1 MGKVM
6 GGRVVIVGGGFGGLY
21 CARAL
26 AREPV
31 RITLVDRK
39 NHHVFQPLL
48 YQVATA
54 ALSPGDIASPIR
66 SILRRFENVEVLLG
80 EVVGFELDQQRILL
94 KDGGRLEYDYLVV
107 AAGAQ
112 HSYFGHGEWEPLA
125 PGLKTIE
132 DALEIRRRVLL
143 AYEVAERQ
151 AALGTD
157 PAPLNFVI
165 VGGGPTG
172 VELAG
177 AIAEIAA
184 RTLVKDFR
192 LIQTRRS
199 RVLLLEGG
207 PRVLVAYPE
216 DLSRKAAEQL
226 RGLGVEVRTSAMVTG
241 VEQDHIRVGNEIIPA
256 TLTVW
261 AAGVAAS
268 GLGRLLS
275 AATDGAGRIPVSND
289 CSLPQHPKVFVIG
302 DLALFKDQQ
311 GKPLPGVAQVAIQQ
325 GRAVAKNLARELK
338 GQPRQPFHYH
348 DLGSLA
354 TIGRAAAVADIFDI
368 HLSGL
373 VAWLVWLFIHILW
386 LIGFR
391 NRVLVM
397 VNWTWSYFAWQRG
410 PRLITDRD
418 S

>member
-1 MGKVM
+1 M
-6 GGRVVIVGGGFGGLY
+6 VGGGFGGLY

-26 AREPV
+26 ADQPV

-66 SILRRFENVEVLLG
+66 SILRQYQNVEVLLG
-80 EVVGFELDQQRILL
+80 EVVGFELPARRVLL
-94 KDGGRLEYDYLVV
+94 KDGVPLEYDYLVV

-112 HSYFGHGEWEPLA
+112 HSYFGHDEWEPLA

-143 AYEVAERQ
+143 AYEMAERR
-151 AALGTD
+151 AAMGKD
-157 PAPLNFVI
+157 PGPLNFVI
-165 VGGGPTG
+165 VGAGPTG
-172 VELAG
+172 VEMAG
-177 AIAEIAA
+177 AIAEIAV
-184 RTLVKDFR
+184 RTLKKEFR
-192 LIQTRRS
+192 LIEPQRS
-199 RVLLLEGG
+199 RVILVEGTS
-207 PRVLVAYPE
+207 RVLPTYPE
-216 DLSRKAAEQL
+216 DLSQRAEEQL
-226 RGLGVEVRTSAMVTG
+226 RRLGVEVRKDALVTA
-241 VEQDHIRVGNEIIPA
+241 VEPGAIRIGSETVPA
-256 TLTVW
+256 TVTVW

-275 AATDGAGRIPVSND
+275 TQTDRAGRVPVEKD
-289 CSLPQHPKVFVIG
+289 CSLPGHPEVFVIG
-302 DLALFKDQQ
+302 DLALFKAED

-325 GRAVAKNLARELK
+325 GRAVARTIGRELR
-338 GQPRQPFHYH
+338 GRPREPFCYN

-354 TIGRAAAVADIFDI
+354 TIGRAAAVADIRRL
-368 HLSGL
+368 HLTGL
-373 VAWLVWLFIHILW
+373 LAWLVWLFVHILW

-397 VNWTWSYFAWQRG
+397 VNWTWAYFASQRG
-410 PRLITDRD
+410 PRLITERYW
-418 S
+418 